1 MYFYERSCNL
11 HFYFQMKI
19 MTPDLIQQPPFCFE
33 CCLHNAPSKLLP
45 EMTTLFSDTVDGVE
59 EITAK
64 IENVRSGIC
73 TVTLLFD
80 KDDQEMNVNELL
92 FGVKENAVES
102 GDTTCYGIQSFSFVL
117 NFVHTVC
124 AIFHNFL
131 NR

>member
-1 MYFYERSCNL
+1 MLLYVYFYKGSSKL

-33 CCLHNAPSKLLP
+33 CRLYNAPSKLLP

-64 IENVRSGIC
+64 IENVHSNIC

-92 FGVKENAVES
+92 FGVKENADEH
-102 GDTTCYGIQSFSFVL
+102 GNICYGIQSF
-117 NFVHTVC
+117 
-124 AIFHNFL
+124 
-131 NR
+131 